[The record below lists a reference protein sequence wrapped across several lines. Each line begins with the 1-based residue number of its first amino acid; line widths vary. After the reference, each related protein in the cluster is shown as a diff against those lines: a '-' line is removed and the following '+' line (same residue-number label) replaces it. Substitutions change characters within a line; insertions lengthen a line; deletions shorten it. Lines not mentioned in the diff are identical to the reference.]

1 MNEHRDQACTENLS
15 EHPETAERVAVAAG
29 WLVDGLLRPACVAL
43 AMREWQVSRRTA
55 QVYVARAARRIA
67 QSAQHKDPLFN
78 LKLSQVQRAKLLSQL
93 SELLREPN
101 FTDPQVWKLKL
112 QTIQTALKALD
123 SSDRAA
129 AQINKS
135 PQTSQPN
142 PQKARSPR
150 QDSAPGFPQM
160 LRSAPPPVQKEETK
174 KAVPPAHLP
183 RGLSE
188 AELAAVLGLAAQ
200 GDAGRISIVEAVR
213 KSNAD
218 KEKSQDKRAQ
228 SSAAPRRN
236 SCALATGEVA
246 KMPGSSAKGPEQ
258 QEASG

>member
-1 MNEHRDQACTENLS
+1 MNELRDQSRTETLS

-67 QSAQHKDPLFN
+67 QSAQHKDPLFS

-135 PQTSQPN
+135 PQVSQPY
-142 PQKARSPR
+142 PLKARSPR
-150 QDSAPGFPQM
+150 QDCPSAEPQM
-160 LRSAPPPVQKEETK
+160 LRSAQPPVQKEDTR
-174 KAVPPAHLP
+174 KAVPPAPVP

-200 GDAGRISIVEAVR
+200 GDTGRISIVDAVR

-218 KEKSQDKRAQ
+218 NEKRQAKRAQ
-228 SSAAPRRN
+228 SSAAPKRN

-246 KMPGSSAKGPEQ
+246 KMPASPAKGPEQ
-258 QEASG
+258 QGVSG